1 MFGPGSRILSLSIY
15 RRMVSLG
22 ISRAIWTAHRL
33 RHLPT
38 LTPRR
43 TPPSS
48 TPLLIS
54 SQQIQFHL
62 SITIAAL
69 AAPQWSYNIASLVSR
84 FHLNAIHTPLSQYQ
98 LLFHILASR
107 KYSLMWIRLRC
118 RKETYYSDSFSWI
131 CLFQQQ
137 TMWYY
142 LRSLCI
148 NEKPRQRHTDWFINL
163 WYDSVIWYNFIA
175 YTSMK
180 MHQHNL
186 KKPRDLPLHWRRRR
200 AKTTTRMVYWTCGR
214 KNYHL
219 DNWISDWKPLD
230 EISFQFMCQDNLKTW
245 IVIYDYAGILFYE

>member
-1 MFGPGSRILSLSIY
+1 MLEFSQNCHKKDIF
-15 RRMVSLG
+15 
-22 ISRAIWTAHRL
+22 
-33 RHLPT
+33 
-38 LTPRR
+38 
-43 TPPSS
+43 SS
-48 TPLLIS
+48 KEYTEFLVEI
-54 SQQIQFHL
+54 IK
-62 SITIAAL
+62 AL
-69 AAPQWSYNIASLVSR
+69 HFLHFQ
-84 FHLNAIHTPLSQYQ
+84 
-98 LLFHILASR
+98 
-107 KYSLMWIRLRC
+107 
-118 RKETYYSDSFSWI
+118 ETYYSDSFSWI

-230 EISFQFMCQDNLKTW
+230 EISFQLMCQDNLKTW